1 MRFRALAPPV
11 RRAGAQAQ
19 AAGHSFAGMLFFF
32 QAGQLLGAMGGC
44 CGASPAN
51 GCIAKVYGLHEGV
64 PPFDG
69 NDILLPYGPGGIPYL
84 MPTLPA
90 MQRSVENTEKTA
102 DARCEK
108 TFFAPCILF
117 LPQCV
122 IQGEGE

>member
-1 MRFRALAPPV
+1 MRRLRAFIC
-11 RRAGAQAQ
+11 RK
-19 AAGHSFAGMLFFF
+19 LFFL
-32 QAGQLLGAMGGC
+32 QAGQLWGHGRLLRGVT
-44 CGASPAN
+44 AN
-51 GCIAKVYGLHEGV
+51 GDIAKVYGLHEGV
-64 PPFDG
+64 PPFNG

-122 IQGEGE
+122 IQGEGK